1 MTMPSCLLTLT
12 KNIYFVRCLLQSDT
26 KLKYPSTLWVMGIS
40 IYADPPPV
48 LCPFL
53 LFFAAYEMQQR
64 TRYVD
69 LFISRLVTL
78 IL

>member
-1 MTMPSCLLTLT
+1 
-12 KNIYFVRCLLQSDT
+12 
-26 KLKYPSTLWVMGIS
+26 MGIS

-48 LCPFL
+48 LYPFL

-69 LFISRLVTL
+69 LFISRLVTTL